1 MNPDFRARV
10 TAALAAY
17 YGIPADD
24 LDRPGTTLHPIDP
37 DEWDGLLEL
46 VPIGARTA
54 IAVPPGL
61 RAEVRRVAG
70 ARPADHLL
78 AGADFKA
85 VWGDGVARVGG
96 MKVYMMDW
104 AGFRPFAPDPRYTV
118 RALTPADR
126 AAFEAFH
133 ARCSPDDRAE
143 SDISLDQIAPYGV
156 FDGDRI
162 VAGAST
168 YLWAGLVDVGVLTDP
183 DARGQGLGKAV
194 VSAVCEHFRRLG
206 DEAAIVCYRHDV
218 INLESQGIA
227 VSLGFAEYA
236 TFEFVYRGTA

>member
-46 VPIGARTA
+46 VPVGARTA

-61 RAEVRRVAG
+61 RAEVRRVLA
-70 ARPADHLL
+70 ARPADHPLS
-78 AGADFKA
+78 GADFKA
-85 VWGDGVARVGG
+85 VWGDGVA
-96 MKVYMMDW
+96 
-104 AGFRPFAPDPRYTV
+104 

-143 SDISLDQIAPYGV
+143 SDISLDQNAPYGV

-218 INLESQGIA
+218 HNRGSAGIA